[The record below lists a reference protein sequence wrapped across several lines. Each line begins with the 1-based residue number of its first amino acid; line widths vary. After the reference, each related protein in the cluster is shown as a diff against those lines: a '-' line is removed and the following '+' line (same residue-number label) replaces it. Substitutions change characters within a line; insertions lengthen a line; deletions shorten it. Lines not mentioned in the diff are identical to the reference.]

1 MSEVANSG
9 TGHPKTDGLRI
20 EDIDWEDV
28 RVFLAAVRSGGF
40 AKAAAEM
47 SIGQATISRRIER
60 MERQLGV
67 RLFERTAGG
76 SKPSSEASRVIDL
89 LRSAEDSIN
98 RAVERIGSSARRLA
112 GEVRI
117 LVTEGIA
124 TYWLAPFIAGFRR
137 SHPDVSVR
145 IVTESNVAF
154 DRGDGYDVQIQFFEP
169 FDPNRIVM
177 RMGTLQFVPMAARSY
192 IATYGAPRT
201 MQHLDGHQLFDHTA
215 YLLDKG
221 SWATWLDNR
230 SDVQVA
236 TLVSNSTPM
245 LAELVRQGHGI
256 ALLPSYAP
264 LVDDRLVPLPLGV
277 EFISPF
283 WMSYRRENADQPHV
297 RALVDMMKNAID
309 RRAMPWFGDS
319 FTFPTPDLLEAW
331 RDIMHQRLRQG
342 ASHRMAQA
350 APAS

>member
-1 MSEVANSG
+1 MSEVSNSE
-9 TGHPKTDGLRI
+9 TGHPKTDSLRI

-40 AKAAAEM
+40 AKAAADL

-60 MERQLGV
+60 MEKNLGV
-67 RLFERTAGG
+67 RLFDRTAGG
-76 SKPSSEASRVIDL
+76 SKPSSEATRIIDL

-98 RAVERIGSSARRLA
+98 RAVERIGSSGRRLA

-117 LVTEGIA
+117 LVTEGLA

-137 SHPDVSVR
+137 SNPDVSVR
-145 IVTESNVAF
+145 VITESNVAF
-154 DRGDGYDVQIQFFEP
+154 DRGEGYDIQLQFFEP
-169 FDPNRIVM
+169 FDQSRIAA
-177 RMGTLQFVPMAARSY
+177 RMGTLQFIPMAARSY
-192 IATYGAPRT
+192 IAANGAPRT
-201 MQHLDGHQLFDHTA
+201 MKELEGHQLFDHTA

-221 SWATWLDNR
+221 SWATWLDDR
-230 SDVQVA
+230 SDITVA

-256 ALLPSYAP
+256 ALLPNYAP

-277 EFISPF
+277 EFVSPF

-297 RALVDMMKNAID
+297 RALVEVMKTAID
-309 RRAMPWFGDS
+309 RRAMPWFGDN
-319 FTFPTPDLLEAW
+319 FIFPTPDLLESW
-331 RDIMHQRLRQG
+331 REIMHARLRQS
-342 ASHRMAQA
+342 ASGRSVPGLAL
-350 APAS
+350 